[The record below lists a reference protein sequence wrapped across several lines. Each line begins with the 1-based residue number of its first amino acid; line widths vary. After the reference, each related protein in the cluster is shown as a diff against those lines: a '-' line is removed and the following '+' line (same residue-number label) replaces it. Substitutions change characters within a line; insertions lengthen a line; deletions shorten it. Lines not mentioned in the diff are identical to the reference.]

1 MTTVTGGDRL
11 RGEQAL
17 HSAHA
22 AHHPERQKRCRN
34 LVIAAIDGYTMGAGL
49 ELREGAPWRTRS
61 A

>member
-1 MTTVTGGDRL
+1 MAVPGGDRR

-17 HSAHA
+17 RSAHA

-34 LVIAAIDGYTMGAGL
+34 PVIAAIDGYTMGAGL
-49 ELREGAPWRTRS
+49 DLREGAPWRTRS